1 MGQSHAGQ
9 IPHQGNIPEWVVRRA
24 EVIINR
30 VFARA
35 NKWTF
40 QIPPIAE
47 LLTRYVDSGVWVDPF
62 AGANSPATITNDMDG
77 RQPTRY
83 HLEAVEFCKGL
94 TGVYDGVLIDP
105 PYSYRQISEHYRGQG
120 IKATYKD
127 TSYNFYGRVYEAI
140 APKIKQGGYAI
151 TCGWN
156 SNGVGKVRGFEIVEI
171 LLVAHGL
178 HHNDTIV
185 TVERKIQHQF

>member
-1 MGQSHAGQ
+1 M
-9 IPHQGNIPEWVVRRA
+9 R
-24 EVIINR
+24 INR

-40 QIPPIAE
+40 RIPPIAE
-47 LLTRYVDSGVWVDPF
+47 LLNRYVGDGEGWVDPF
-62 AGANSPATITNDMDG
+62 AGLFSPAEFTNDLDITM
-77 RQPTRY
+77 PTK
-83 HLEAVEFCKGL
+83 HHEEAVSFCNKL
-94 TGVYDGVLIDP
+94 TGSYKGVLIDP

-127 TSYNFYGRVYEAI
+127 TSYNFYGRVYNAI
-140 APKIKQGGYAI
+140 APKIIDGGLAI
-151 TCGWN
+151 SFGWN
-156 SNGVGKVRGFEIVEI
+156 SNGIGKVRGFEIIEI

-185 TVERKIQHQF
+185 TIERKTQANFAKINKEVSL